1 MPNEYRDAVIRGV
14 TKVAEE
20 VGAPTK
26 RKLRFG
32 WAAHS
37 LVSSSSWMFEKASAI
52 VLQLLTLPSGG
63 SDDQIR
69 ALFG

>member
-1 MPNEYRDAVIRGV
+1 
-14 TKVAEE
+14 
-20 VGAPTK
+20 
-26 RKLRFG
+26 
-32 WAAHS
+32 
-37 LVSSSSWMFEKASAI
+37 MFEKASAI